1 VIHSPQRMDRHSFP
15 GVSRSRQRP
24 VRYHTASEL
33 QSRSHRPST
42 CHKTWSEGR
51 TRKNLDTGSDRNW
64 LQRAMTDW
72 PHGLELRTRI
82 WSETHL
88 RFDGHPDSVELTAG
102 TAVVEEQTPAASGVA
117 GQSNRGNPE
126 AQVAEPLY
134 REVGEER
141 ERRRSKRVCRT

>member
-1 VIHSPQRMDRHSFP
+1 
-15 GVSRSRQRP
+15 
-24 VRYHTASEL
+24 
-33 QSRSHRPST
+33 
-42 CHKTWSEGR
+42 
-51 TRKNLDTGSDRNW
+51 
-64 LQRAMTDW
+64 MTDW

-88 RFDGHPDSVELTAG
+88 RFDGHPDSVGLTEG

-134 REVGEER
+134 LTPTKKSVV
-141 ERRRSKRVCRT
+141 SY